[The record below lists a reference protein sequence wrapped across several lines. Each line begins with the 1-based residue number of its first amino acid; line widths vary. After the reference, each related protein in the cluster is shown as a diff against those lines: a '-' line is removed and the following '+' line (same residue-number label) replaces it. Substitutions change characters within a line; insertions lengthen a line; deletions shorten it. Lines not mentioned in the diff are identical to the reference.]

1 MKKLLSVLLISLV
14 SIQYISTNTYAN
26 CDMSYIDEEQID
38 FTKLNKKGTQSF
50 TQTIDDKEIKL
61 TRYEEILKI
70 KHYLDR
76 DINSE
81 VKKLIVI
88 ENSKIDSNILTYLLK
103 SAYDLITN
111 TSTAQSFALN
121 EMASKISLDDLNRLS
136 ENEKINSAIQG
147 KNQGAIVSAASTAV
161 GIAAGVATWEIAKDL
176 AKKGVG
182 ILAKVAGVAVS
193 YPVAALT
200 TATGYAALAVGG
212 FAYNQFY
219 VLPISNKLKN
229 LISAYKDI
237 YTQVYEEITNHQWIN
252 GNVLITAIPTN
263 SSSCDKGYAHFHYID
278 GIRYNKSQKAI
289 NWDFAKAECKFL
301 NADHDDC
308 YQKAKETIECLWD
321 NLDDP
326 SKCESNPYYYGNSEK
341 YEL

>member
-161 GIAAGVATWEIAKDL
+161 GIAAGVATWEIAKGL

-200 TATGYAALAVGG
+200 TATGYAALAIGG